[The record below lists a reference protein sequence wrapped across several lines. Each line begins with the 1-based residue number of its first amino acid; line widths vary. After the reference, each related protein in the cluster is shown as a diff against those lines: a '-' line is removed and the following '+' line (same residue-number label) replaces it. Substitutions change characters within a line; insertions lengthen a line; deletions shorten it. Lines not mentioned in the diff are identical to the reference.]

1 MTVRL
6 LFAGIAVSVI
16 ASATPASKGAAL
28 DLWRDV
34 EIIRTAHGVPHI
46 RAANLRAGGYGLA
59 WVQCEDYGTR
69 TPMRLLEAR
78 GVSARLLG
86 RQALE
91 ANFEALRA
99 RARAIDTYHLLDQET
114 RDMYDG
120 FAAGVNRYVELH
132 ASEFVP
138 GMPRDFTGY
147 DVAAQHIGDGP
158 PAARVRRFVNTLT
171 ETGRPDL
178 ATAAFKAAPD
188 GEEPV
193 AAELADDEVGSN
205 AWAFAPSRTTSGRA
219 ILLRNPHLAWTAGY
233 YEAHLT
239 IPGVMDFYGDFRIG
253 GPLIVIGGF
262 NPHLGW
268 STTNSNSGD
277 LTELYGLEEDPADR
291 MRYLL
296 DGASLPITKETHT
309 VEVKDATG
317 YVRESRD
324 YERTPIGP
332 VVHRTAGKIY
342 IARTAGDNEYRA
354 GEQFLRMMRA
364 RSLTEWQD
372 AMRIRAL
379 VTSNYTYAD
388 RAGNIFYLWNTAL
401 PHLPHAAG
409 GDRAT
414 PVREMREL
422 WTRYVPFEA
431 LPQLLNPRGGYL
443 HNENDS
449 PHFANFR
456 QRPRLDPAYPNVEP
470 PMLRLRSQHALMLI
484 DNERKF
490 SLEDVVR
497 VKHSYRMILA
507 DRVKPD
513 LLRAVAATRP
523 SGESAAALALMRRW
537 NNTAAPESRGAMLF
551 EIWWARYIQGQPAAR
566 QYAKV
571 WDPQDPMRTPRG
583 LADPARAVEAF
594 RWAIAET
601 KTRHGA
607 FDVAWGDVHRVRRG
621 AVDVPVGGCPG
632 ALGCFRVLSFAR
644 DATDGKLV
652 ANSGDGW
659 VIAVEFG
666 PTPRAYSV
674 LAYGQSPNPASPW
687 HADQAEMFARGHMK
701 KVMFTARD
709 IEANTVKRYRPG
721 APAQEGR

>member
-1 MTVRL
+1 MTRL
-6 LFAGIAVSVI
+6 LLAGLAVVVI
-16 ASATPASKGAAL
+16 TPITPAAPAPMAAAPE
-28 DLWRDV
+28 LWRDV

-46 RAANLRAGGYGLA
+46 RATSLRAGGYGLA

-78 GVSARLLG
+78 GVSAKVLG

-114 RDMYDG
+114 RDIYDG
-120 FAAGVNRYVELH
+120 FAAGVNRYIELN
-132 ASEFVP
+132 ASEFLP

-158 PAARVRRFVNTLT
+158 PAARVRRFVTTLT
-171 ETGRPDL
+171 ATGRPDL
-178 ATAAFKAAPD
+178 ATAAFKAGPAGDEPGAGD
-188 GEEPV
+188 G
-193 AAELADDEVGSN
+193 ADDEVGSN

-219 ILLRNPHLAWTAGY
+219 ILLRNPHLAWNAGY

-239 IPGVMDFYGDFRIG
+239 VPGVMDFYGDFRIG

-277 LTELYGLEEDPADR
+277 LTELYALEEDPADR

-296 DGASLPITKETHT
+296 DGASLPVTKETYT

-317 YVRESRD
+317 YTRESRD

-364 RSLTEWQD
+364 RSLAEWKD

-414 PVREMREL
+414 PVREMRDL

-456 QRPRLDPAYPNVEP
+456 QGLRLENAFPNIEP
-470 PMLRLRSQHALMLI
+470 PTLRLRSQHALMLI
-484 DNERKF
+484 DNDRKF

-513 LLRAVAATRP
+513 LIRAVAATRP
-523 SGESAAALALMRRW
+523 SGETAAALALLRRW
-537 NNTAAPESRGAMLF
+537 NNTAAPDSRGAMLF
-551 EIWWARYIQGQPAAR
+551 EIWWTRYAQGQTAAR
-566 QYAKV
+566 QYAQV
-571 WDPQDPMRTPRG
+571 WDPRDPMRTPRG
-583 LADPARAVEAF
+583 LADPARAVDAF
-594 RWAIAET
+594 TWAIAET

-607 FDVAWGDVHRVRRG
+607 FDVAWGEVHRVRRG
-621 AVDVPVGGCPG
+621 PVDVPVGGCPG
-632 ALGCFRVLSFAR
+632 ALGCFRVLSYTR

-666 PTPRAYSV
+666 PTTPRAYSV

-701 KVMFTARD
+701 KVRFTARD
-709 IEANTVKRYRPG
+709 IDADTVKRYRPG
-721 APAQEGR
+721 APSQ